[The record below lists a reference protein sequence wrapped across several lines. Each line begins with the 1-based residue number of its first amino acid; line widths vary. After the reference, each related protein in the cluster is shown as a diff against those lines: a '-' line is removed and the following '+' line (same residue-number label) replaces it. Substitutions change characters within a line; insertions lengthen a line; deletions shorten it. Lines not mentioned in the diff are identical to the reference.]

1 MLHSPSKRR
10 YSTEEKKQLLANLD
24 LEVEHRT
31 RQIEEWLADTLENF
45 RRHQE
50 GLILRMPRLV
60 REITLRDFAKYN
72 GNVQECVKGLKREV
86 LGTED
91 NAIDKGTR
99 KRKWVASQDAFEKT
113 EGGAVAGPST
123 LRDAESSR
131 GVKSARTM
139 IATPKKRPG
148 PSNGQG
154 AAQRPRFAIPRTPG
168 TIRTMQRI
176 PSTGMMSPS
185 PHKAAMKTP
194 LFPRPPSRPAS
205 PSKLVSPSKLPHA
218 AHASRPIRPP
228 SSSIFNPSLPP
239 QPRWPR
245 RDESMLSVNGS
256 PLANPFQMG
265 LKGYLRTVAEDGD
278 DFSDSDGS
286 GSELPMLGSK
296 SIRKKNSIIIH
307 PSSSH
312 PAPSLNGLHSRT
324 NSQSS
329 TLGLS
334 HTSHATHSRSNSHT
348 STNGFMP
355 TRNTH
360 PPNGATAPNTT
371 PKNPL
376 LTLSALVSVPTKD
389 GHVLEFDPLRTS
401 PEELDALDGITDSA
415 KKQAKEDMSRLI
427 QAAVERWKIS

>member
-10 YSTEEKKQLLANLD
+10 YTTEEKKQLLANLD

-99 KRKWVASQDAFEKT
+99 KRKWVASQDAFEKA
-113 EGGAVAGPST
+113 EGGAVAGPSA

-131 GVKSARTM
+131 GVKSGLCMFMLDDTLLTSNVART
-139 IATPKKRPG
+139 IVATPKKRPG

-154 AAQRPRFAIPRTPG
+154 AAQRPR
-168 TIRTMQRI
+168 
-176 PSTGMMSPS
+176 
-185 PHKAAMKTP
+185 
-194 LFPRPPSRPAS
+194 
-205 PSKLVSPSKLPHA
+205 KLVSPSKLPHA
-218 AHASRPIRPP
+218 AHALRPIRPP

>member
-131 GVKSARTM
+131 GVKSGLYMFILDDTPLTLNAARTM

-154 AAQRPRFAIPRTPG
+154 AAQRPR
-168 TIRTMQRI
+168 
-176 PSTGMMSPS
+176 
-185 PHKAAMKTP
+185 
-194 LFPRPPSRPAS
+194 
-205 PSKLVSPSKLPHA
+205 KLVSPSKLPHA